1 MNIRVRTVWNGRNGQ
16 KCTCFQPPPAVMKD
30 RRLLMTFQ
38 PIMGSDYYGPVM
50 ESVSGDGGE
59 TWSDPVPVPGFGP
72 VPLPGGI
79 QESICDVVPEC
90 HPELGTVLAIGHNV
104 YYRQGKLYDTLGDW
118 NSAPD
123 TRFVRRSYYAV
134 RNDRGEW
141 TVRRR
146 PLDFPCFDK
155 DTSCCTCG
163 CSQRYFDGNKLYI
176 PFSFGTVGRRDR
188 MFRSVLAEFDGTSV
202 RYLETGNVLELPAG
216 RGLLEPS
223 LCRHHGVF
231 YVTLRTE
238 DGFAHWSES
247 MDGLHWNPLQFWHFD
262 DGTPLETAS
271 TQQHFLIH
279 NGVLHLVYTRRTAE
293 NADVMRFRAPLFIAR
308 VNERFQIVRSSEMVV
323 FPEIREPE
331 GVALMG
337 NFHTLSGNG
346 KSYVA
351 VGETRFFDRYRGD
364 TLLAEIE

>member
-16 KCTCFQPPPAVMKD
+16 KCTCFQPTPAVMKD

-231 YVTLRTE
+231 LCDPPDGGWVRPLVRIHGRTTL
-238 DGFAHWSES
+238 ES
-247 MDGLHWNPLQFWHFD
+247 TPILAFRRRDAFGNGLDPAAFPDSQ
-262 DGTPLETAS
+262 
-271 TQQHFLIH
+271 
-279 NGVLHLVYTRRTAE
+279 R
-293 NADVMRFRAPLFIAR
+293 
-308 VNERFQIVRSSEMVV
+308 RSSSRLYSQDGGKCRCDA
-323 FPEIREPE
+323 FPRSAFHRPRE
-331 GVALMG
+331 
-337 NFHTLSGNG
+337 
-346 KSYVA
+346 
-351 VGETRFFDRYRGD
+351 
-364 TLLAEIE
+364 